1 MVKRPAV
8 LPARVAQ
15 GTNCREGLPC
25 IFATK
30 PRGIPR
36 AHHGLQGVSKTNRPT
51 EGLFEGL
58 RRRRGARARVVEG
71 KIV

>member
-1 MVKRPAV
+1 VS
-8 LPARVAQ
+8 ARD
-15 GTNCREGLPC
+15 C
-25 IFATK
+25 
-30 PRGIPR
+30 
-36 AHHGLQGVSKTNRPT
+36 PT